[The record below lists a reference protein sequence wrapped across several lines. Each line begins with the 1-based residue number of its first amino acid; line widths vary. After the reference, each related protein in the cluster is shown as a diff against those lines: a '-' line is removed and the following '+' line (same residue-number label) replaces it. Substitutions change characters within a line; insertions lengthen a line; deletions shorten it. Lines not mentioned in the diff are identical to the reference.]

1 MKLVFSFT
9 EWEFKHKKTLQFIA
23 ALYMHIEYIFA
34 ILSVWRPQ
42 KSCRHHSPEPDK
54 VRQAGGRQK
63 EFSLERA
70 ATPQGWSDERR
81 WAVSIGKQGKNGQ
94 WCVRGRAA
102 GE

>member
-1 MKLVFSFT
+1 
-9 EWEFKHKKTLQFIA
+9 
-23 ALYMHIEYIFA
+23 MHIEYIFA

-63 EFSLERA
+63 QFSLERA

-81 WAVSIGKQGKNGQ
+81 
-94 WCVRGRAA
+94 
-102 GE
+102 